1 LQKATIHF
9 GITVCMYISMYASM
23 YARPPVRLVC
33 ESVHMEQLG
42 SQWKDFQEI
51 WYLSIFRKSVT
62 KIKVSLK
69 SDKNNG
75 YFMWRPRNIYDHKP
89 LRSS

>member
-51 WYLSIFRKSVT
+51 
-62 KIKVSLK
+62 
-69 SDKNNG
+69 
-75 YFMWRPRNIYDHKP
+75 
-89 LRSS
+89 